1 MDSQFQDVQKV
12 LVFKEELPGEEQ
24 YWCPRLNQEDQKPRQ
39 IKEEQDDSE
48 IKEFVFNPDP
58 VKNEDDDEKPQ
69 LSERHSQPE
78 ENRDSVGPEQD
89 HDQDSFETDISDGNW
104 EDSGDAPSCSDSVRN
119 NKVPVGDKI
128 CEKDIQQLLVIK
140 EELSAE
146 EQDPSP
152 VWNRTTRIPHSIK
165 TNRMSLTL
173 QSLYSILS
181 LRRVNM
187 MKRNLSSQ
195 NFLMVRLK
203 RTETV
208 LDQNQIMQTKL
219 QMRRR
224 TSVMDTG
231 RRAVKLSWVQTW

>member
-1 MDSQFQDVQKV
+1 MFRVVEKRQLTETEEPTHSEQMDSQFQDVQKV

-24 YWCPRLNQEDQKPRQ
+24 FWCPRLNQEDQKPRQ

-58 VKNEDDDEKPQ
+58 VKNEDDEEKPQ

-89 HDQDSFETDISDGNW
+89 HDEDSFETDVSDGNW

-152 VWNRTTRIPHSIK
+152 VWNRTTRIPHRIK
-165 TNRMSLTL
+165 NWTSLTL

-195 NFLMVRLK
+195 NCLMVRLK
-203 RTETV
+203 RTETL
-208 LDQNQIMQTKL
+208 LDQNQIHRK
-219 QMRRR
+219 
-224 TSVMDTG
+224 
-231 RRAVKLSWVQTW
+231 VQN

>member
-104 EDSGDAPSCSDSVRN
+104 EDSGDAPSCSDSISN
-119 NKVPVGDKI
+119 S
-128 CEKDIQQLLVIK
+128 C
-140 EELSAE
+140 
-146 EQDPSP
+146 
-152 VWNRTTRIPHSIK
+152 W
-165 TNRMSLTL
+165 
-173 QSLYSILS
+173 
-181 LRRVNM
+181 
-187 MKRNLSSQ
+187 
-195 NFLMVRLK
+195 
-203 RTETV
+203 
-208 LDQNQIMQTKL
+208 
-219 QMRRR
+219 
-224 TSVMDTG
+224 
-231 RRAVKLSWVQTW
+231 